1 MHVRT
6 LWAQLQSGDSYALV
20 LGLLLAALFVAIA
33 APEETWARVLR
44 DSVFVATVVIAYWTA
59 TARRAFLIPRVV
71 VPSLGLA
78 LVVVAIA
85 EGATTEATGA
95 TIAAVLAAGAI
106 FLVARDLF
114 DRGRVDVQTI
124 LGTLSLYVLIGFLFA
139 WAFTLVAEIGD
150 GPFFSRGD
158 DGTPAEQLYFS
169 FVTIS
174 TTGYGDL
181 SPAGGVGRALA
192 VLEIVIG
199 QLYLVTVVAVIVT
212 AATGRRLIGRDRA
225 G

>member
-1 MHVRT
+1 MQLRRT

-20 LGLLLAALFVAIA
+20 LGLLLASLFVGIV

-44 DSVFVATVVIAYWTA
+44 DCVFVATVVVAYWTA

-71 VPSLGLA
+71 VPSIGLA
-78 LVVVAIA
+78 LVVVGVA
-85 EGATTEATGA
+85 EGATTDVTGA
-95 TIAAVLAAGAI
+95 VIAAVLAAGVI

-114 DRGRVDVQTI
+114 DRSRVDVQTI
-124 LGTLSLYVLIGFLFA
+124 LGTLSLYVLIGLFFA
-139 WAFTLVAEIGD
+139 WAFALVGELGD
-150 GPFFSRGD
+150 GAFFSRGD
-158 DGTPAEQLYFS
+158 DGTTAEHLYFS

-181 SPAGGVGRALA
+181 SPAGGVGRGLA

-199 QLYLVTVVAVIVT
+199 QLYLVTVVALIVT
-212 AATGRRLIGRDRA
+212 AATGRRLTARD
-225 G
+225 